1 MSFLNPDFQN
11 GFSVFRLP
19 NTNLKLIHKKINES
33 ICINR
38 NNAMVL
44 LVLDGCVNINKSL
57 DLNKG
62 ESIFIG
68 RKAENLFINGN
79 GQAFIAG
86 FD

>member
-1 MSFLNPDFQN
+1 
-11 GFSVFRLP
+11 
-19 NTNLKLIHKKINES
+19 
-33 ICINR
+33 
-38 NNAMVL
+38 MVL
-44 LVLDGCVNINKSL
+44 LVLDGCVSINKSF

-68 RKAENLFINGN
+68 KKAENLFIDGD

>member
-1 MSFLNPDFQN
+1 
-11 GFSVFRLP
+11 
-19 NTNLKLIHKKINES
+19 
-33 ICINR
+33 
-38 NNAMVL
+38 MVL
-44 LVLDGCVNINKSL
+44 LVLDGCVSINKSL

-68 RKAENLFINGN
+68 KKAENLFIDGD